1 MDVSYTAH
9 ADTFLVGVKFSDYL
23 KYLLVSSPP
32 VPRWGNLSLISMM
45 DTDLGQAT
53 CAHCAGVVN
62 LVCDG
67 DISVKDGVARLVL
80 SRQAGTPEQR
90 SWAVS
95 ALRVLAHNPDSRI
108 AHVAQCA
115 ILELR
120 NYDMWQLFTKYYEER
135 EQMRRE
141 YNEIIMA
148 VQRNPASPEIVPDQT
163 RDDDVGSL
171 ESF

>member
-1 MDVSYTAH
+1 
-9 ADTFLVGVKFSDYL
+9 
-23 KYLLVSSPP
+23 
-32 VPRWGNLSLISMM
+32 MM

-53 CAHCAGVVN
+53 CALCAEVVK

-80 SRQAGTPEQR
+80 SRQAGTPEQS
-90 SWAVS
+90 SWVVS
-95 ALRVLAHNPDSRI
+95 ALRSLAHNPDSRI
-108 AHVAQCA
+108 AHVAQRA
-115 ILELR
+115 LLERL
-120 NYDMWQLFTKYYEER
+120 NDDMWQLFSKYYEEG

-171 ESF
+171 EPF

>member
-1 MDVSYTAH
+1 
-9 ADTFLVGVKFSDYL
+9 
-23 KYLLVSSPP
+23 
-32 VPRWGNLSLISMM
+32 MM

-53 CAHCAGVVN
+53 CAHFAGEVN

-95 ALRVLAHNPDSRI
+95 ALRFLAHNPDSRI
-108 AHVAQCA
+108 AHVAQRA
-115 ILELR
+115 LLERL
-120 NYDMWQLFTKYYEER
+120 NDDMWQLFAKHYEER

>member
-1 MDVSYTAH
+1 M
-9 ADTFLVGVKFSDYL
+9 
-23 KYLLVSSPP
+23 
-32 VPRWGNLSLISMM
+32 
-45 DTDLGQAT
+45 
-53 CAHCAGVVN
+53 VN
-62 LVCDG
+62 FVCDG
-67 DISVKDGVARLVL
+67 DISVKDGVARVVL
-80 SRQAGTPEQR
+80 PRQAGTPEQR

-95 ALRVLAHNPDSRI
+95 ALRFLAHNPDSRI
-108 AHVAQCA
+108 AHVAQRA
-115 ILELR
+115 LLERL
-120 NYDMWQLFTKYYEER
+120 NDDMWQLFTKHYEER